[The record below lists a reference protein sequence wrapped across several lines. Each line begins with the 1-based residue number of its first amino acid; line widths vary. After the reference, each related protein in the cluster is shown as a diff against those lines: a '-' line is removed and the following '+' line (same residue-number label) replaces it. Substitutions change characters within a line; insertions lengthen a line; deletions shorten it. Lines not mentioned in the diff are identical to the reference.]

1 MDVNNILDYPC
12 EIDTYLEVQ
21 SLEEIM
27 ATVLNVD
34 DKIEDDNMKLLI
46 VITN

>member
-1 MDVNNILDYPC
+1 MGVNNILDYPG